1 MNGGFDFGILI
12 LGLGALAFLAGLGA
26 WIREILNKPDGISP
40 TDTRLDPPK
49 PARAYATTTGS
60 TPPEVTTTQ
69 LTSTFLTDP
78 AELPLL
84 PPQEEPTDQAEEQVD
99 NEFVAIAQTVGTNE
113 TYTES
118 AQEQL
123 EEDVPLTDAETTGV
137 SHAPA
142 VEEFELKAETVE
154 ADNTYAESLQEQVEA
169 DEPPASTGTP
179 QEPEEPGDN
188 LFLTCSGNAIW
199 TSPENDKDNSAINR
213 AIFRNNFNS
222 LIFSFTGFSSHK
234 WPLEILFNRETEK
247 RYTGTAKY
255 ENISVHC
262 TITFQALHGRNLEFD
277 GWWQVDRRD
286 NSKYL
291 KYRFSGILEPR
302 GQIPLPRAGPIVRP
316 LAPRAVPAP
325 EPVVSQRISIPERR
339 FSLAHGIFDG
349 KPFIE
354 ILENGSPWGDTH
366 RNAKRHFSFGRRKAR
381 MILLAEGQIRE
392 FVDSGGEAPKSSPM
406 RVQGGSLLD
415 DSVIITREDSFT
427 IGATHI
433 PLPHIKLTHKE
444 ESIGFGLSK
453 ADALLTLWPQIDKW
467 GKMN

>member
-26 WIREILNKPDGISP
+26 WIREILNKPDDASP

-78 AELPLL
+78 AELPV
-84 PPQEEPTDQAEEQVD
+84 PHSQEESSHQLEEQVVD
-99 NEFVAIAQTVGTNE
+99 EFKVKAETVETNGI
-113 TYTES
+113 YTES
-118 AQEQL
+118 LHEQVEADEL
-123 EEDVPLTDAETTGV
+123 LTEAETTGE

-154 ADNTYAESLQEQVEA
+154 ADKTYAESLQEQVDA
-169 DEPPASTGTP
+169 DEPPASAGAP
-179 QEPEEPGDN
+179 QEPADD

-222 LIFSFTGFSSHK
+222 LIFAFNGFSSHK
-234 WPLEILFNRETEK
+234 WPLEISFNRETEK

-277 GWWQVDRRD
+277 GWWQADRRD
-286 NSKYL
+286 NNKYM

-302 GQIPLPRAGPIVRP
+302 GQIPLPPAGPIVRP
-316 LAPRAVPAP
+316 LAPRAIPAP
-325 EPVVSQRISIPERR
+325 ESLVPRQISIPERR
-339 FSLAHGIFDG
+339 FSLGYGIFNG
-349 KPFIE
+349 NPFIE
-354 ILENGSPWGDTH
+354 ILENERPWGETH
-366 RNAKRHFSFGRRKAR
+366 RNAKKHFSFGRRKAK
-381 MILLAEGQIRE
+381 MIILAEKQIRE
-392 FVDSGGEAPKSSPM
+392 FVASDGEGTSSSSA

-415 DSVIITREDSFT
+415 DTVVITIEDSFT
-427 IGATHI
+427 IGSTRL
-433 PLPHIKLTHKE
+433 PFPHIKLTHKE